1 MENCM
6 VTIEFL
12 GPIQKENIT
21 LEAASLNEVAAHLN
35 ADSELRTWLE
45 SCAVAVNDT
54 MVMDLNTEL
63 KSGDRVSLLPPVC
76 GG

>member
-1 MENCM
+1 M

-12 GPIQKENIT
+12 GPIQKEKIT
-21 LEAASLNEVAAHLN
+21 LKASSLKDVAAFLSEDEELN
-35 ADSELRTWLE
+35 SWLE
-45 SCAVAVNDT
+45 SCAVAVNDM
-54 MVMDLNTEL
+54 MVTDLNTEL